1 MLKCSQDP
9 FLPGYL
15 SVEVISEQSCY
26 HCRGQVPPA
35 NKEKRTA
42 RRFGPNIPNPALY
55 DKGLSL
61 FISPAKGLKGG
72 VLFSRLPALL
82 CLMALI
88 FLLHFETIVLGAWG
102 KEERER
108 G

>member
-1 MLKCSQDP
+1 MLKGSQDP
-9 FLPGYL
+9 FLPACL
-15 SVEVISEQSCY
+15 SVEAISEQSCY

-35 NKEKRTA
+35 NKDKRTA
-42 RRFGPNIPNPALY
+42 GRLGPNIPNPALY

-82 CLMALI
+82 CLTALI

-102 KEERER
+102 KEEKEM